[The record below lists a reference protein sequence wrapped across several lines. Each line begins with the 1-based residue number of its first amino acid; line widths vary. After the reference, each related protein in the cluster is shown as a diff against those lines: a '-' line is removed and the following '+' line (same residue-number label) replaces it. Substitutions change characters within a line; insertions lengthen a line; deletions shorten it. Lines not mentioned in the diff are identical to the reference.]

1 MFQAI
6 INDVLRGSMNGKP
19 MHYPTFSKE
28 ESTNILAPSCG
39 LASRL
44 KSCVPKIRSLI
55 PGTQKKLYV
64 LTSVRY
70 RVLEWAH
77 SSHLLCNPGV
87 TQGGGAAPTLLVA
100 NNEGGLTLI
109 CISLPRLCL
118 Q

>member
-55 PGTQKKLYV
+55 PG
-64 LTSVRY
+64 
-70 RVLEWAH
+70 
-77 SSHLLCNPGV
+77 V